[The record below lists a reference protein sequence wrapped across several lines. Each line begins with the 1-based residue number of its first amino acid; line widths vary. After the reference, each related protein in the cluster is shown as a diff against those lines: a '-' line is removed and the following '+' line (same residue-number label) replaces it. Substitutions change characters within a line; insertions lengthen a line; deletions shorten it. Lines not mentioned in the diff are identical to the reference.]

1 MRKFVIKTK
10 RLLIKLM
17 NEDEI
22 LKLIDLTLD
31 IELKASYTEMHD
43 LAVANKAD
51 WAWYAPW
58 CIYKKRDGN
67 AIGSL
72 CFKGPCKN
80 DAVEVG
86 YGIETDF
93 QNNGYATEA
102 VDAFINWAFDKSDI
116 WYVEAEPEPD
126 NFASR
131 RVLEKL
137 GFSEDAYGIEGP
149 RFSLKRRPYPV
160 IASFMLLFF
169 SCGLSIGLVMDR
181 MSLGMSLGLFA
192 GFVIG
197 SLIDRIE
204 KNKMN
209 DAEKKRRDRLSIKLN

>member
-22 LKLIDLTLD
+22 LKLIDLTSD

-86 YGIETDF
+86 YGIELDF

-116 WYVEAEPEPD
+116 CYVEAETEPH

-137 GFSEDAYGIEGP
+137 GFVQDSFGNEGP
-149 RFSLKRRPYPV
+149 RFSLKRKRYP
-160 IASFMLLFF
+160 IISTFSLLFF
-169 SCGLSIGLVMDR
+169 SCGLSIGLLMGS
-181 MSLGMSLGLFA
+181 MLLGMCIGLFV
-192 GFVIG
+192 GFIVG
-197 SLIDRIE
+197 SFINRIE
-204 KNKMN
+204 INKID
-209 DAEKKRRDRLSIKLN
+209 DAEQRRSKRLS